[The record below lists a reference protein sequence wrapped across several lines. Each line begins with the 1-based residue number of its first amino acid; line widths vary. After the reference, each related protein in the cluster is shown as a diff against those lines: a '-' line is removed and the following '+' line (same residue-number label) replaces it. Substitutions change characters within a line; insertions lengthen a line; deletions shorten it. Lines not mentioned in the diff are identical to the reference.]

1 MHHYIGICVVAQSQI
16 VSQGVKEAINKLEL
30 SIAAES
36 DPCEVWKLNST
47 VSVDS
52 IMAYLLQ
59 QARGYLL
66 VYQKKHQ
73 FSFHVMTYETLDEAL
88 ADIARHPDRTL
99 DLVIADDLF
108 LQHGHYEQVSHQ
120 FFRLFESNPGK
131 LSPYSFLLSLSEM
144 IPGSAR
150 IQEMDSVT
158 LNIWQPD
165 PLVWEIQVLKNLM
178 DHLDSTYINPLLV
191 RATTS
196 KVTISSM
203 AQFIH
208 DYMECHFKERWD
220 FHYYTG
226 SMISG
231 FIDSMLR
238 LCDGTSTLCESGPN
252 EHSLAVSALCGWQF
266 YQRGYVIAV
275 TSGMIDEFRGTLC
288 NLKRAHAPGIII
300 CADSLG
306 NSWFPF
312 QGTMHRDYDGKK
324 SIEAKGI
331 PCVYINDQLN
341 LPERLNEAI
350 DLLQSQPGPVFI
362 LATQSVLECT
372 LKPEQLPHPSQWS
385 LLVPQIGDNEASIMD
400 AVMSLIN
407 HDKRRIL
414 WQCCHLTDHERELIY
429 QIAEKAGIA
438 LVDTLVSPGA
448 VSDYH
453 QQKPVSNYI
462 GILSVYGF
470 SSKVFHYL
478 HEGQQL
484 ADPESQSIFFLK
496 SKVDEASSPFS
507 ASKLKNKCHIIQVN
521 CRLEH
526 MSPYTDL
533 AVHSYLRSF
542 LKTVLTRLN
551 VDEKVLAYRRREL
564 ERVQNYPNI
573 TPIDWLP
580 QVPMSPNYFYAH
592 LGKQLHHLISEQGFV
607 YTGVYDV
614 GRCGIGAMRNL
625 PKTGKGFSGWYGRAL
640 MGDALMSLP
649 YLARTSS
656 QNILAFI
663 GDGARDL
670 IPNIESHIERA
681 LMQNPHRQKINIS
694 VFYLC
699 NGMLS
704 MIRSYIDM
712 RSATNNTKQT
722 LLAASSRNL
731 SLFTAANVQVVPD
744 AYATTQVIRERW
756 TTFDA
761 TYCETMLTTP
771 QTIYFIDVMLSHNS
785 DGDGMVLFSEAT
797 WQRANIV

>member
-30 SIAAES
+30 SIGTES
-36 DPCEVWKLNST
+36 GDCGVWEPNSA
-47 VSVDS
+47 VSVDF
-52 IMAYLLQ
+52 IMTYLLQ
-59 QARGYLL
+59 QAREYLL
-66 VYQKKHQ
+66 AYQKKHQ

-88 ADIARHPDRTL
+88 ADMALHPDRTL

-108 LQHGHYEQVSHQ
+108 LQHGDYEQVCHQ
-120 FFRLFESNPGK
+120 FFQLFESNSGK
-131 LSPYSFLLSLSEM
+131 FSPYSCLFSLSEM
-144 IPGSAR
+144 TQDSA
-150 IQEMDSVT
+150 QVQMMDSVT
-158 LNIWQPD
+158 CNIRQSD

-178 DHLDSTYINPLLV
+178 DHLDNVYINPLLV

-196 KVTISSM
+196 KLMTSSM
-203 AQFIH
+203 AQFIY
-208 DYMECHFKERWD
+208 DYMEYHFQERWD

-238 LCDGTSTLCESGPN
+238 LCDNTSTLCESGPN

-266 YQRGYVIAV
+266 YQHGYVIAA
-275 TSGMIDEFRGTLC
+275 TSGMIDEFRGTLY

-300 CADSLG
+300 CADSPG
-306 NSWFPF
+306 NSWYPF
-312 QGTMHRDYDGKK
+312 QGTMHQDYDGRK

-331 PCVYINDQLN
+331 PCVYIDDRAT
-341 LPERLNEAI
+341 LPERLSEIGA
-350 DLLQSQPGPVFI
+350 LLQSQPGPVFI

-372 LKPEQLPHPSQWS
+372 LKSEQLPHPNQWS
-385 LLVPQIGDNEASIMD
+385 LLPPLIEDSETSVID
-400 AVMSLIN
+400 AVMFLIN

-414 WQCCHLTDHERELIY
+414 WQCCHLAVQERELIY
-429 QIAEKAGIA
+429 QIAEKAGIVLA
-438 LVDTLVSPGA
+438 DAMISPGGI
-448 VSDYH
+448 SDYH
-453 QQKPVSNYI
+453 QQKLVSNYI
-462 GILSVYGF
+462 GTLSNYGF
-470 SSKVFHYL
+470 SRRIFRYL
-478 HEGQQL
+478 HEGQEL
-484 ADPESQSIFFLK
+484 AAPESQSIFFLK
-496 SKVDEASSPFS
+496 SKVDEASSPLS
-507 ASKLKNKCHIIQVN
+507 PSKLKNKCHIVQVN
-521 CRLEH
+521 CRSEH

-533 AVHSYLRSF
+533 AVHSDLLPF
-542 LKTVLTRLN
+542 LKTVLARLN
-551 VDEKVLAYRRREL
+551 VDEEVLAYRRHEL
-564 ERVQNYPNI
+564 ARVQNCPDT

-580 QVPMSPNYFYAH
+580 QMPMSPNYFYAH
-592 LGKQLHHLISEQGFV
+592 LGKQLHNLISKQGFV

-614 GRCGIGAMRNL
+614 GRCGVSAIRNL

-670 IPNIESHIERA
+670 TPNIEHHIERA

-704 MIRSYIDM
+704 MIRSYIDK
-712 RSATNNTKQT
+712 RSATNEIKQSSLVT
-722 LLAASSRNL
+722 SSRYL
-731 SLFTAANVQVVPD
+731 ALV
-744 AYATTQVIRERW
+744 TTSNIQISSEPHGTIQVIRERW
-756 TTFDA
+756 ATFDA
-761 TYCETMLTTP
+761 AYCETVLTTP

-785 DGDGMVLFSEAT
+785 DGDGLSLLSEAA
-797 WQRANIV
+797 WQCVNIV

>member
-52 IMAYLLQ
+52 IMTYLLQ

-66 VYQKKHQ
+66 AYQKKHQ

-88 ADIARHPDRTL
+88 ADIALHPDRTL

-165 PLVWEIQVLKNLM
+165 PLIWEIQVLKNLM

-238 LCDGTSTLCESGPN
+238 LCDDTSTLCESGPN

-300 CADSLG
+300 CADSPG

-331 PCVYINDQLN
+331 PCVYVNDQLN

-385 LLVPQIGDNEASIMD
+385 LLVPQIGDNEASVMD

-484 ADPESQSIFFLK
+484 ADPESQSIFF
-496 SKVDEASSPFS
+496 P
-507 ASKLKNKCHIIQVN
+507 
-521 CRLEH
+521 
-526 MSPYTDL
+526 
-533 AVHSYLRSF
+533 
-542 LKTVLTRLN
+542 
-551 VDEKVLAYRRREL
+551 
-564 ERVQNYPNI
+564 
-573 TPIDWLP
+573 
-580 QVPMSPNYFYAH
+580 
-592 LGKQLHHLISEQGFV
+592 
-607 YTGVYDV
+607 
-614 GRCGIGAMRNL
+614 
-625 PKTGKGFSGWYGRAL
+625 
-640 MGDALMSLP
+640 
-649 YLARTSS
+649 
-656 QNILAFI
+656 
-663 GDGARDL
+663 
-670 IPNIESHIERA
+670 
-681 LMQNPHRQKINIS
+681 
-694 VFYLC
+694 
-699 NGMLS
+699 
-704 MIRSYIDM
+704 
-712 RSATNNTKQT
+712 
-722 LLAASSRNL
+722 
-731 SLFTAANVQVVPD
+731 
-744 AYATTQVIRERW
+744 
-756 TTFDA
+756 
-761 TYCETMLTTP
+761 
-771 QTIYFIDVMLSHNS
+771 
-785 DGDGMVLFSEAT
+785 
-797 WQRANIV
+797 